1 MACVTKRRGKWVVDW
16 RDGAGSRST
25 AGTTLDAANVRKA
38 FARALKKAEL
48 PAHFTPHSLRHTFA
62 SILLAEGKSPAY
74 VQAQLGHASITLTVD
89 TYGRWL
95 PKGDKA
101 AVDSLDDAPAKRSGD
116 QVVTFGDKGGESA
129 AQLPDLESGPPRNR
143 TANPL
148 IKSPGQGATA
158 TVCIRLG
165 LGVSRTLTSR
175 RRSLSARVARPSRT
189 ERAQY
194 RRGHSSPCLPRYPVR
209 PSACLTICLNLSAA
223 NLDARVPC

>member
-1 MACVTKRRGKWVVDW
+1 VPSWVFPSTRG
-16 RDGAGSRST
+16 T
-25 AGTTLDAANVRKA
+25 PLDPRNVRHA
-38 FARALKKAEL
+38 FARTLKKAEL

-116 QVVTFGDKGGESA
+116 RVVTFGAEGADSA
-129 AQLPDLESGPPRNR
+129 PQVPDSESGPPRNR

-148 IKSPGQGATA
+148 IKRAAKGAM
-158 TVCIRLG
+158 RLG
-165 LGVSRTLTSR
+165 THLQR
-175 RRSLSARVARPSRT
+175 RVLPTFRLKFLA
-189 ERAQY
+189 
-194 RRGHSSPCLPRYPVR
+194 GSSGIL
-209 PSACLTICLNLSAA
+209 A
-223 NLDARVPC
+223 